1 MLTMVATM
9 PMMANTMTM
18 RAMMVPMVVSMMFFD
33 GHFFV
38 FRRLFYDLFMCFG
51 LFSSSLHQ
59 WVELVKGHLLEEN
72 ELRTTQSGTTP

>member
-33 GHFFV
+33 GHF
-38 FRRLFYDLFMCFG
+38 LCFDDCSMICLCVSGCFQVVCING
-51 LFSSSLHQ
+51 L
-59 WVELVKGHLLEEN
+59 N
-72 ELRTTQSGTTP
+72 